1 MSGSHNLGTMADGE
15 LKSLRNKI
23 DAEMEVRSFLKYLN
37 MLAMMILETTP
48 YPYVPATNDSK
59 KDYKAAQE
67 QSVTGYAPAT
77 GGACEPCNCSKC
89 HCYTAEQGTATAE
102 AKAESKADSGAQY
115 GSATI
120 SSEPGYGLRH
130 STVIPEELSQD
141 EKDYYLDTLVTKAYM
156 FDMVTGLLE
165 VPSDTIG
172 GIQFTLRKSLL
183 VNHKR
188 GLDGTHFFDV
198 VAPCDVHETAKNLML
213 RHVMASEHS
222 LNLYRELVKAHDS
235 RRA

>member
-15 LKSLRNKI
+15 LKSLRDKI
-23 DAEMEVRSFLKYLN
+23 DAEMEVRSFLKCMN
-37 MLAMMILETTP
+37 MLAMTILETTP